1 MLFGVAEN
9 EMVGAGWTTV
19 TVAVF
24 VAVPPGPVAV
34 SVYVVVAAGLTPI
47 DPLTG
52 WLPTPLS
59 IDTVV
64 ALLLVQVSVDDW
76 PALIDV
82 GAAENVAVGAG
93 VLATVTVPCADGGTM
108 FAVVNADIL

>member
-19 TVAVF
+19 TVTVF

-47 DPLTG
+47 DPL
-52 WLPTPLS
+52 S
-59 IDTVV
+59 
-64 ALLLVQVSVDDW
+64 A
-76 PALIDV
+76 
-82 GAAENVAVGAG
+82 
-93 VLATVTVPCADGGTM
+93 
-108 FAVVNADIL
+108 